1 MVFFCLVTFHPAPTS
16 SLQKQVENIPKG
28 NNMSEKTFTEAVL
41 QFIRTSSWLS
51 DVDEPAVVALLA
63 MAAELDQTMTPALLA
78 QYGLTY
84 RNLLSRAPQAA
95 DDQDEL
101 AKLLKR

>member
-1 MVFFCLVTFHPAPTS
+1 MH
-16 SLQKQVENIPKG
+16 
-28 NNMSEKTFTEAVL
+28 EKTFTEAVL
-41 QFIRTSSWLS
+41 QFIRTSPWLS

-63 MAAELDQTMTPALLA
+63 MAAELDNAMTPALLA

-84 RNLLSRAPQAA
+84 RNLLSRAPASP

>member
-1 MVFFCLVTFHPAPTS
+1 M
-16 SLQKQVENIPKG
+16 Q
-28 NNMSEKTFTEAVL
+28 KTFTEAVL
-41 QFIRTSSWLS
+41 SFIRNSPWLS

-63 MAAELDQTMTPALLA
+63 MADDLDTTMTPALLA

-84 RNLLSRAPQAA
+84 RNLLSRAPQVA
-95 DDQDEL
+95 DEQDEL